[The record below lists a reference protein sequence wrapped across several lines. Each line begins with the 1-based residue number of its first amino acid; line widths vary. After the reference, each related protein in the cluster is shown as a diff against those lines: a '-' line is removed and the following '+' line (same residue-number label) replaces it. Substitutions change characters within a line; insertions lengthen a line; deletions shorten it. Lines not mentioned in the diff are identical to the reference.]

1 MNVRLPLNIEDENI
15 DLSDTGLS
23 PATPTAMS
31 YTLCR
36 VRLAEISRQIADET
50 ADQLFQGKE
59 MPYDMIVALDRKLR
73 EGLDKLPE
81 FYRFGL
87 TAQQEFATLYHERP
101 VFASQRSMLQLGY
114 HFRLCRLHRQH
125 FVRGAKDPRYSYS
138 HVVCLQSA
146 RTVLEIKRIM
156 DEDSPIMTPSSS
168 LVWAVMHHVFVAAVV
183 LLIDVCYNWED
194 VLAVKRKEEVIAACR
209 MLTHA
214 HRSSAVARRAVDA
227 MMDLLRKH
235 WIHVRGLKCPQAQAK
250 AQTQTQTARPPA
262 DTLQQGFGIDTPDSM
277 WYVAQDQ
284 RQEEFQL
291 PQIDMPLEDLWKE
304 MLDGSAQAGLDT
316 PDWIDL
322 LNDLTNANFPG
333 EM

>member
-1 MNVRLPLNIEDENI
+1 MNVRLPLNIEDEEI
-15 DLSDTGLS
+15 ELSDTSS
-23 PATPTAMS
+23 PSSTPTAMS

-36 VRLAEISRQIADET
+36 IRLAKISRQVADET

-59 MPYDMIVALDRKLR
+59 LPYDTIVALDGKLR
-73 EGLDKLPE
+73 QGLNELPE
-81 FYRFGL
+81 FYRFSL
-87 TAQQEFATLYHERP
+87 SAQQEFANLYQERP
-101 VFASQRSMLQLGY
+101 VFASQRSMCQLGY
-114 HFRLCRLHRQH
+114 HFRLCRVHRQH

-156 DEDSPIMTPSSS
+156 DEDEPIMTPSSS
-168 LVWAVMHHVFVAAVV
+168 LIWAVMHHVFVAAVI

-227 MMDLLRKH
+227 MMGVLRKH
-235 WIHVRGLKCPQAQAK
+235 WIHVRGLKCPQAQA
-250 AQTQTQTARPPA
+250 QVQMQSARPA
-262 DTLQQGFGIDTPDSM
+262 GTLQQGFGLDTPNSM
-277 WYVAQDQ
+277 WHIS
-284 RQEEFQL
+284 QEQVQEDSQL
-291 PQIDMPLEDLWKE
+291 PRIDMPLEDLWKE

-316 PDWIDL
+316 PDWTDL
-322 LNDLTNANFPG
+322 LNDLTNANYPG
-333 EM
+333 EL

>member
-1 MNVRLPLNIEDENI
+1 MNVRLPFNVEDEDI
-15 DLSDTGLS
+15 DLSNTGLPPS
-23 PATPTAMS
+23 TPTAMS

-36 VRLAEISRQIADET
+36 IHLAEISRQIADET
-50 ADQLFQGKE
+50 TDQHFQGKDL
-59 MPYDMIVALDRKLR
+59 PYDTIVALDGKLR
-73 EGLDKLPE
+73 RGLNELPE
-81 FYRFGL
+81 FYRFSL
-87 TAQQEFATLYHERP
+87 MAQQEHATLYRERP

-125 FVRGAKDPRYSYS
+125 FVRGAKDPHYSYS
-138 HVVCLQSA
+138 HVVCLHSA

-168 LVWAVMHHVFVAAVV
+168 LIWAVMHHVFVAAVI

-227 MMDLLRKH
+227 MMDVLRKH
-235 WIHVRGLKCPQAQAK
+235 WIHVRGLKCPQAQAQVQ
-250 AQTQTQTARPPA
+250 AQPARPA
-262 DTLQQGFGIDTPDSM
+262 EALQQGFGINTPDSM
-277 WYVAQDQ
+277 WFAPQQNQ
-284 RQEEFQL
+284 RQEGSQV
-291 PQIDMPLEDLWKE
+291 QQADMPLEDLWKE

-316 PDWIDL
+316 PDWTDL
-322 LNDLTNANFPG
+322 LNDLTNANYPG
-333 EM
+333 EL